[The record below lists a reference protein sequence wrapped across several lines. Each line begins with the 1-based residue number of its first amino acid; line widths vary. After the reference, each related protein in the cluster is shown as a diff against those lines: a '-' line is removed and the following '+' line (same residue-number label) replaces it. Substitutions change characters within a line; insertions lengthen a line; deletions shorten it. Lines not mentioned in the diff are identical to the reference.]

1 MSSHPDLATWQRK
14 AADVKLEG
22 RAFID
27 GAYVEASSGER
38 FERINPTTGN
48 LLGTVAAG
56 DSTDVDR
63 AVRAARRAFES
74 GVWSK
79 MSPSDRGRRLIKFAE
94 LVERHAEELAL
105 LETLDM
111 GKPISDSLSVDL
123 PLSITCL
130 RWFGEAVDKIYD
142 EIAPTPGT
150 AVAMMRRAPLG
161 VVAAVVPW
169 NFPLMMACWKIAP
182 VLAAGN
188 SVVLKPA
195 EQSSYSAIRIAALA
209 VEAGIPEGVFNVLPG
224 KGETAGKALGLHMDV
239 DCIAFT
245 GSTEVGKLF
254 MQYSGQSNLKRVGLE
269 CGGKSP
275 NIIFADAPD
284 LKAAAVS
291 AAWGIFY
298 NQGEVCNAG
307 SRVLVEESVREE
319 VVDLIVETGKSMR
332 VGNPLDPATQI
343 GAMVDERQTAR
354 VMEYIASGKAEG
366 ARLVSG
372 GSKPSGLSGCFVEPT
387 VFDGVKPEMQIARE
401 EIFGPVLSILS
412 FTDENQAVSIAND
425 TIYGLA
431 AGMWTRDV
439 NRTFRV
445 SDRLNAGVVWVNCF
459 DHGHISSPFGGF
471 KQSGFGR
478 DKSLHA
484 LDKYT
489 DIKTTWIN
497 LG

>member
-1 MSSHPDLATWQRK
+1 MTTSLDKAQWQALAAQ
-14 AADVKLEG
+14 LSPEG
-22 RAFID
+22 RCFID
-27 GAYVEASSGER
+27 GAYVDAASGATLETV
-38 FERINPTTGN
+38 NPATGKVLG
-48 LLGTVAAG
+48 LLADGGVE
-56 DSTDVDR
+56 DIDR
-63 AVRAARRAFES
+63 AVRAARRAFDS
-74 GVWSK
+74 GVWSG
-79 MSPSDRGRRLIKFAE
+79 MSPSDRGRRLIRFAE
-94 LVERHAEELAL
+94 LVEEHAQELAL
-105 LETLDM
+105 LETLDV
-111 GKPISDSLSVDL
+111 GKPISDSLAIDL

-130 RWFGEAVDKIYD
+130 RWYGEAVDKIYD

-182 VLAAGN
+182 ILAAGN
-188 SVVLKPA
+188 TVVLKPA
-195 EQSSYSAIRIAALA
+195 EQSSLTAIRIAALA
-209 VEAGIPEGVFNVLPG
+209 VEAGLPPGVLNVVPG
-224 KGETAGKALGLHMDV
+224 RGEIAGRALGLHMDV

-245 GSTEVGKLF
+245 GSTEVGKYF

-284 LKAAAVS
+284 IRAAAVA
-291 AAWGIFY
+291 AAWGLFY

-319 VVDLIVETGKSMR
+319 VVETIIETGRAMR
-332 VGNPLDPATQI
+332 QGDPLDPATQI
-343 GAMVDERQTAR
+343 GAMVDQGQANR
-354 VMEYIASGKAEG
+354 VMDYIAIGQQEG
-366 ARLVSG
+366 ARLASG
-372 GSKPSGLSGCFVEPT
+372 GKRHEEGACFIEPT
-387 VFDGVKPEMQIARE
+387 VFDGVRNDMRIARE
-401 EIFGPVLSILS
+401 EIFGPVLSVLP
-412 FTDENQAVSIAND
+412 FRDEAEAVSIAND

-431 AGMWTRDV
+431 AGLWTRDL
-439 NRTFRV
+439 NRSFRV
-445 SDRLNAGVVWVNCF
+445 SQKLQAGVVWVNCF

-484 LDKYT
+484 LDKYS
-489 DIKTTWIN
+489 DIRTTWIN

>member
-1 MSSHPDLATWQRK
+1 MIEKPDLATWQTM
-14 AADVKLEG
+14 AAGLQLEG
-22 RAFID
+22 RAFVD
-27 GAYVEASSGER
+27 GAYVPALSGET
-38 FERINPTTGN
+38 FDSINPATGKT
-48 LLGTVAAG
+48 LGAIAAG
-56 DSTDVDR
+56 NAADVEA
-63 AVRAARRAFES
+63 AVRSARRAFES

-79 MSPSDRGRRLIKFAE
+79 MSPSDRGRRLVRFAD
-94 LVERHAEELAL
+94 LVEKHARELAL

-130 RWFGEAVDKIYD
+130 RWFGEAADKVYD
-142 EIAPTPGT
+142 EIAPTPGS

-182 VLAAGN
+182 ILAAGN
-188 SVVLKPA
+188 TVVLKPA

-209 VEAGIPEGVFNVLPG
+209 IEAGIPEGVLNVVPG
-224 KGETAGKALGLHMDV
+224 KGETVGRALGLHPDV
-239 DCIAFT
+239 DCVAFT

-284 LKAAAVS
+284 LKAAAVA

-307 SRVLVEESVREE
+307 SRLLVEQSVRDE
-319 VVDLIVETGKSMR
+319 VVEIVVETGKAMR
-332 VGNPLDPATQI
+332 VGDPLDPATQI
-343 GAMVDERQTAR
+343 GALGDTKQASR
-354 VMEYIASGKAEG
+354 VMEYIAIGRREG

-372 GSKPSGLSGCFVEPT
+372 GTRPSNLSDCFIEPT
-387 VFDGVKPEMQIARE
+387 VFDTVLPEMKIAKE
-401 EIFGPVLSILS
+401 EIFGPVLSVMS
-412 FTDENQAVSIAND
+412 FNDEDEAVRIAND

-431 AGMWTRDV
+431 AGLWTRDV

-445 SDRLNAGVVWVNCF
+445 SDKLQAGVVWVNCF

>member
-1 MSSHPDLATWQRK
+1 MTTSLDKAQWQALAAQ
-14 AADVKLEG
+14 LSPEG
-22 RAFID
+22 RCFID
-27 GAYVEASSGER
+27 GAYVDAASGATLETV
-38 FERINPTTGN
+38 NPATGKVLG
-48 LLGTVAAG
+48 LLADGGVE
-56 DSTDVDR
+56 DIDR
-63 AVRAARRAFES
+63 AVRAARRAFDS
-74 GVWSK
+74 GVWSG
-79 MSPSDRGRRLIKFAE
+79 MSPSDRGRRLIRFAE
-94 LVERHAEELAL
+94 LVEEHAQELAL
-105 LETLDM
+105 LETLDV
-111 GKPISDSLSVDL
+111 GKPISDSLAIDL

-130 RWFGEAVDKIYD
+130 RWYGEAVDKIYD

-182 VLAAGN
+182 ILAAGN
-188 SVVLKPA
+188 TVVLKPA
-195 EQSSYSAIRIAALA
+195 EQSSLTAIRIAALA
-209 VEAGIPEGVFNVLPG
+209 VEAGLPPGVLNVVPG
-224 KGETAGKALGLHMDV
+224 RGEIAGRALGLHMDV

-245 GSTEVGKLF
+245 GSTEVGKYF

-284 LKAAAVS
+284 IRAAAVA
-291 AAWGIFY
+291 AAWGLFY

-319 VVDLIVETGKSMR
+319 VVETIIETGRAMHQ
-332 VGNPLDPATQI
+332 GDPLDPATQI
-343 GAMVDERQTAR
+343 GAMVDQGQANR
-354 VMEYIASGKAEG
+354 VMDYIAIGQQEG
-366 ARLVSG
+366 ARLASG
-372 GSKPSGLSGCFVEPT
+372 GNRHEEGACFIEPT
-387 VFDGVKPEMQIARE
+387 VFDGVRNDMRIARE
-401 EIFGPVLSILS
+401 EIFGPVLSVLP
-412 FTDENQAVSIAND
+412 FRDEAEAVSIAND

-431 AGMWTRDV
+431 AGLWTRDL
-439 NRTFRV
+439 NRSFRV
-445 SDRLNAGVVWVNCF
+445 SQKLQAGVVWVNCF

-484 LDKYT
+484 LDKYS
-489 DIKTTWIN
+489 DIRTTWIN

>member
-1 MSSHPDLATWQRK
+1 MMDSIDTWHDRASALAF
-14 AADVKLEG
+14 EG
-22 RAFID
+22 RMFID
-27 GAYVEASSGER
+27 GAYVTAASGEG
-38 FERINPTTGN
+38 FASLNPATGEK
-48 LLGTVAAG
+48 LTDIAAG
-56 DSTDVDR
+56 GAVDVDR
-63 AVRAARRAFES
+63 AVASGRKAFAS
-74 GVWSK
+74 GIWSRK
-79 MSPSDRGRRLIKFAE
+79 SPSDRGATLVRFAA
-94 LVERHAEELAL
+94 LVEAHAEELAL

-123 PLSITCL
+123 PLSISCL
-130 RWFGEAVDKIYD
+130 RWYGESVDKIYD

-150 AVAMMRRAPLG
+150 ALSLMKRAPLG
-161 VVAAVVPW
+161 VVGAVVPW

-182 VLAAGN
+182 ILAAGN

-195 EQSSYSAIRIAALA
+195 EQSSLSAIRIAALA
-209 VEAGIPEGVFNVLPG
+209 VEAGIPPGVFNVVTG
-224 KGETAGKALGLHMDV
+224 MGETAGKALGLHMDV

-275 NIIFADAPD
+275 NIIFEDAPD
-284 LKAAAVS
+284 IDAAAEA

-307 SRVLVEESVREE
+307 SRVLVHESIAERVIGK
-319 VVDLIVETGKSMR
+319 IVETGRAMR
-332 VGNPLDPATQI
+332 IGDPLDPATQI
-343 GAMVDERQTAR
+343 GSLVDGTQTAR
-354 VMEYIASGKAEG
+354 VLDYIAIARQEG

-372 GSKPSGLSGCFVEPT
+372 GGQPAEGGCFVEPT
-387 VFDGVKPEMQIARE
+387 VFADVTASMRIAQE
-401 EIFGPVLSILS
+401 EVFGPVLSVLT
-412 FTDENQAVSIAND
+412 FRDEDEAVKIAND

-431 AGMWTRDV
+431 AGMWTSDL

-445 SDRLNAGVVWVNCF
+445 SDALQAGVVWVNCF

-489 DIKTTWIN
+489 DVKTTWIN